1 MLRMGMEVLQED
13 EFVGQSFSLPVTLP
27 TKGGTIDFVANNV
40 GITGDAE
47 GILGMLRRSV
57 ERGANI
63 EETEVDSMVIDGIQ
77 LVDGVEVPFRT
88 YGFASAA
95 GGVGQR
101 FYAKYYEAEDPNPRT
116 IVKIVANTV
125 GSAPIA
131 LTPLSK
137 LPLGAWRSYAK
148 EMFEPTACKVTLD
161 GMRLPGDQFTGVH
174 VASMSINLG
183 NVLRFFG
190 KADQPGLMN
199 AIVGTPSPWAII
211 RNIPRM
217 ARGEEMRGRNILDRP
232 CREMLIEATGSEL
245 LAPIIDGE
253 FYRNVKRLEYR
264 VGPRV
269 RIPKV
274 VAPRR
279 LDRTALLARHG
290 RGRCPDRVA
299 LLRLL
304 AARLLT
310 GGVLRLE
317 ALRSDDEEARVAGAL
332 VAPLAPVLGAAVVV
346 AARLG
351 LAELLLL
358 AVVGSSDFLSAPQA
372 TARQAST
379 ARHSDRDILSD
390 HAIVAGVSEDDRAVM
405 ERLAASKPRS
415 KPTRTPSVPARKPR
429 RPRSGSS
436 ARPRKRSAPSSA
448 PADGARR
455 EEAAPGVEPRGRGR
469 SRE

>member
-1 MLRMGMEVLQED
+1 MIPDGYDAVRLARVLQPSGNMEIGVITNPNSRKNRNRPDRAERLQRIVGGMGEVHETASIAAIKPVLRDFLRKRARYWVADGGDGALHWMLRMGMEVLQED

-101 FYAKYYEAEDPNPRT
+101 FYAKYYEAADPNPRT

-274 VAPRR
+274 VAPK
-279 LDRTALLARHG
+279 
-290 RGRCPDRVA
+290 
-299 LLRLL
+299 
-304 AARLLT
+304 AA
-310 GGVLRLE
+310 
-317 ALRSDDEEARVAGAL
+317 
-332 VAPLAPVLGAAVVV
+332 
-346 AARLG
+346 
-351 LAELLLL
+351 
-358 AVVGSSDFLSAPQA
+358 
-372 TARQAST
+372 
-379 ARHSDRDILSD
+379 
-390 HAIVAGVSEDDRAVM
+390 
-405 ERLAASKPRS
+405 
-415 KPTRTPSVPARKPR
+415 
-429 RPRSGSS
+429 
-436 ARPRKRSAPSSA
+436 
-448 PADGARR
+448 
-455 EEAAPGVEPRGRGR
+455 
-469 SRE
+469 